1 MRLLAALTALG
12 LALAG
17 CATAD
22 RFGAAND
29 VHALLVSIR
38 DNDAAAFEQHIDR
51 PALKREIEAR
61 LVARTQAADMDPAAR
76 ALGAIFAKP
85 LAEAAGDAV
94 LRPAVF
100 RAVAEYYGY
109 SPSRPL
115 PGPLAI
121 GSALRPA
128 GEGRI
133 CAPRSKDGPCM
144 LIFTRTEGV
153 WRLSGFEGD
162 SSQLQLAP

>member
-1 MRLLAALTALG
+1 MKLVAALIALG
-12 LALAG
+12 LFLGG
-17 CATAD
+17 CATVD

-61 LVARTQAADMDPAAR
+61 LVARAQAADLDPAAR
-76 ALGAIFAKP
+76 ALGALFARP

-121 GSALRPA
+121 GAALRPA

-133 CAPRSKDGPCM
+133 CAPQSKDGPCV
-144 LIFTRTEGV
+144 LIFTRNAGV
-153 WRLSGFEGD
+153 WRLSGFEGETA
-162 SSQLQLAP
+162 QLRLTP